1 MFKKGVFMKNTLF
14 VLVTILSTTVFAAE
28 FKVGVVDMQKAIQTS
43 SAGKKA
49 KKEVEGDFEKKKKE
63 LKKKEDD
70 LKKRVEEFEKKQA
83 VLSDKVRQ
91 EQQADLQKD
100 MMQFR
105 EEVGKSQVTIQQRER
120 ELTKPILEKL
130 QKIILEI
137 AKEKDF
143 SMVLEKA
150 EQSVMFAKTELD
162 ITDEVIKRADK

>member
-1 MFKKGVFMKNTLF
+1 MR
-14 VLVTILSTTVFAAE
+14 VLLVGLILAVGLAAQAE
-28 FKVGVVDMQKAIQTS
+28 FKVGVVDMQKAIQAS

-49 KKEVEGDFEKKKKE
+49 KKEVEGDFEKKKKD

-70 LKKRVEEFEKKQA
+70 LKKKVEEFEKKKA
-83 VLSDKVRQ
+83 VLSDKVRE
-91 EQQADLQKD
+91 EQQMDLQKE

-105 EEVGKSQVTIQQRER
+105 EELGKSQMTIQQKER

-130 QKIILEI
+130 QKVITEI

-143 SMVLEKA
+143 SVVLEKA
-150 EQSVMFAKTELD
+150 EQSVMFAKAELD

>member
-1 MFKKGVFMKNTLF
+1 MK
-14 VLVTILSTTVFAAE
+14 TILLLGMTLLFSSVALAD
-28 FKVGVVDMQKAIQTS
+28 FKVGIVDMQKAIQSS

-105 EEVGKSQVTIQQRER
+105 EEVGKSQMTIQQRER

-130 QKIILEI
+130 QKIISEV

-143 SMVLEKA
+143 SVVLEKA
-150 EQSVMFAKTELD
+150 EQSVMFAKSELD

>member
-1 MFKKGVFMKNTLF
+1 MKSTIFSMVVLF
-14 VLVTILSTTVFAAE
+14 ASAAVAAE

-49 KKEVEGDFEKKKKE
+49 KKEVEGDFEKKKKD

-91 EQQADLQKD
+91 EQQGDLQKD

-105 EEVGKSQVTIQQRER
+105 EEVSKSQVTIQQRER

-130 QKIILEI
+130 QKVIQEI

-162 ITDEVIKRADK
+162 ITEEVIKRADK

>member
-1 MFKKGVFMKNTLF
+1 MKSTRVIVVALF
-14 VLVTILSTTVFAAE
+14 VSLSGGAAVAAE

-49 KKEVEGDFEKKKKE
+49 KKEVEGDFEKKKKD

-105 EEVGKSQVTIQQRER
+105 EEVNKSQVTIQQRER

-130 QKIILEI
+130 QKVILEI

>member
-1 MFKKGVFMKNTLF
+1 MKNTIFIIVALC
-14 VLVTILSTTVFAAE
+14 VGLSTSAAVAAE
-28 FKVGVVDMQKAIQTS
+28 FRVGVVDMQKAIQTS

-49 KKEVEGDFEKKKKE
+49 KKEVEGDFEKKKKD

-91 EQQADLQKD
+91 EQQVDLQKD

-105 EEVGKSQVTIQQRER
+105 EEVSKSQVTIQQRER

-130 QKIILEI
+130 QKVILEI

-143 SMVLEKA
+143 SIVLEKA

>member
-1 MFKKGVFMKNTLF
+1 MKTLITTAV
-14 VLVTILSTTVFAAE
+14 VLLISSFAMAD
-28 FKVGVVDMQKAIQTS
+28 FKVGVIDMQKAIQTS

-70 LKKRVEEFEKKQA
+70 LKKRFEEFDKKQA

-100 MMQFR
+100 MLQFR
-105 EEVGKSQVTIQQRER
+105 EEVSKSQMNIQQRER
-120 ELTKPILEKL
+120 ELTKPIIDKI
-130 QKIILEI
+130 QKIISDI

-143 SMVLEKA
+143 AMVLEKA
-150 EQSVMFAKTELD
+150 EQSVMFAKSDLD

>member
-1 MFKKGVFMKNTLF
+1 MKNTIFMF
-14 VLVTILSTTVFAAE
+14 VTFCTSLAFAAE
-28 FKVGVVDMQKAIQTS
+28 FKVAIVDMQKAIQTS

-91 EQQADLQKD
+91 EQQAELQKD

-105 EEVGKSQVTIQQRER
+105 EEVGKSQMTIQQRER

-130 QKIILEI
+130 QKIISEI

-143 SMVLEKA
+143 SVVLEKA
-150 EQSVMFAKTELD
+150 EQSVMFAKSELD

>member
-1 MFKKGVFMKNTLF
+1 MK
-14 VLVTILSTTVFAAE
+14 TILLIGTTLLFSAVAVAD
-28 FKVGVVDMQKAIQTS
+28 FKVGIVDMQKAIQSS

-49 KKEVEGDFEKKKKE
+49 KKEVEGDFEKKKKD

-105 EEVGKSQVTIQQRER
+105 EEVGKSQMTIQQRER

-130 QKIILEI
+130 QKIISEV

-143 SMVLEKA
+143 SVVLEKA
-150 EQSVMFAKTELD
+150 EQSVMFAKSELD

>member
-1 MFKKGVFMKNTLF
+1 MKNTLF
-14 VLVTILSTTVFAAE
+14 VLVALLSTTVFAAE

-91 EQQADLQKD
+91 EQQVDLQKD

-105 EEVGKSQVTIQQRER
+105 EEVSKSQVTIQQRER

-130 QKIILEI
+130 QKVILEI

>member
-1 MFKKGVFMKNTLF
+1 MKNTIFITVALF
-14 VLVTILSTTVFAAE
+14 ASSAVAAE

-49 KKEVEGDFEKKKKE
+49 KKEVEGDFEKKKKD

-91 EQQADLQKD
+91 EQQVDLQKD

-105 EEVGKSQVTIQQRER
+105 EEVSKSQVTIQQRER

-130 QKIILEI
+130 QKVILEI

-143 SMVLEKA
+143 SIVLEKA

>member
-1 MFKKGVFMKNTLF
+1 M
-14 VLVTILSTTVFAAE
+14 
-28 FKVGVVDMQKAIQTS
+28 
-43 SAGKKA
+43 
-49 KKEVEGDFEKKKKE
+49 
-63 LKKKEDD
+63 
-70 LKKRVEEFEKKQA
+70 EEFEKKQA

-91 EQQADLQKD
+91 EQQTDLQKD

-105 EEVGKSQVTIQQRER
+105 EEVSKSQVTIQQRER

-130 QKIILEI
+130 QKVILEI

>member
-1 MFKKGVFMKNTLF
+1 MKNTIFVVVALF
-14 VLVTILSTTVFAAE
+14 ASAAVAAE

-49 KKEVEGDFEKKKKE
+49 KKEVEGDFEKKKKD

-91 EQQADLQKD
+91 EQQVDLQKD

-105 EEVGKSQVTIQQRER
+105 EEVSKSQVTIQQRER

-130 QKIILEI
+130 QKVILEI

-143 SMVLEKA
+143 SIVLEKA

>member
-1 MFKKGVFMKNTLF
+1 MKNTFFMF
-14 VLVTILSTTVFAAE
+14 VTFFASVAFAAE
-28 FKVGVVDMQKAIQTS
+28 FKVAIVDMQKAIQSS

-105 EEVGKSQVTIQQRER
+105 EEVGKSQMTIQQRER

-130 QKIILEI
+130 QKIISEI

-143 SMVLEKA
+143 SVVLEKA
-150 EQSVMFAKTELD
+150 EQSVMFAKSELD
-162 ITDEVIKRADK
+162 ITDEVIKRVDK

>member
-1 MFKKGVFMKNTLF
+1 MKNTIF
-14 VLVTILSTTVFAAE
+14 MLVTFCSSLVFAAE
-28 FKVGVVDMQKAIQTS
+28 FKVGIVDMQKAIQTS

-49 KKEVEGDFEKKKKE
+49 KKEVEADFEKKKKE

-105 EEVGKSQVTIQQRER
+105 EEVGKSQMTIQQRER

-130 QKIILEI
+130 QKIISEI

-143 SMVLEKA
+143 SVVLEKA
-150 EQSVMFAKTELD
+150 EQSVMFAKSELD

>member
-1 MFKKGVFMKNTLF
+1 MKNLLIALVTLF
-14 VLVTILSTTVFAAE
+14 TANTMAAD
-28 FKVGVVDMQKAIQTS
+28 FKVGIVDMQKAIQS
-43 SAGKKA
+43 SAAGKKA
-49 KKEVEGDFEKKKKE
+49 KKEVESDFEKKKKD

-105 EEVGKSQVTIQQRER
+105 EEVGKSQMTIQQRER

-130 QKIILEI
+130 QKIISEI

-143 SMVLEKA
+143 SVVLEKA
-150 EQSVMFAKTELD
+150 EQSVMFAKSELD

>member
-1 MFKKGVFMKNTLF
+1 MKK
-14 VLVTILSTTVFAAE
+14 TIFIMVAFFATTVFAAE

-49 KKEVEGDFEKKKKE
+49 KKEVEGDFEKKKKD

-91 EQQADLQKD
+91 EQQAELQKD

-105 EEVGKSQVTIQQRER
+105 EEVSKSQMTIQQRER

-130 QKIILEI
+130 QKVILEI

>member
-1 MFKKGVFMKNTLF
+1 MKNTIFIVVALF
-14 VLVTILSTTVFAAE
+14 AGLITSTASAAE

-49 KKEVEGDFEKKKKE
+49 KKEVEGDFEKKKKD

-91 EQQADLQKD
+91 EQQTDLQKD

-105 EEVGKSQVTIQQRER
+105 EEVSKSQVTIQQRER

-130 QKIILEI
+130 QKVILEI

>member
-1 MFKKGVFMKNTLF
+1 MKNLLIALVTLF
-14 VLVTILSTTVFAAE
+14 TVNAMAAD
-28 FKVGVVDMQKAIQTS
+28 FKVGIVDMQKAIQS
-43 SAGKKA
+43 SAAGKKA
-49 KKEVEGDFEKKKKE
+49 KKEVEGDFEKKKKD

-105 EEVGKSQVTIQQRER
+105 EEVGKSQMTIQQRER

-130 QKIILEI
+130 QKIIGEI

-143 SMVLEKA
+143 SVVLEKA
-150 EQSVMFAKTELD
+150 EQSVMFAKSELD

>member
-1 MFKKGVFMKNTLF
+1 MKNTIFIVVALF
-14 VLVTILSTTVFAAE
+14 ASLFTSAAVAAE

-49 KKEVEGDFEKKKKE
+49 KKEVEGDFEKKKKD

-91 EQQADLQKD
+91 EQQVDLQKD

-105 EEVGKSQVTIQQRER
+105 EEVSKSQVTIQQRER

-130 QKIILEI
+130 QKVILEI

>member
-1 MFKKGVFMKNTLF
+1 MR
-14 VLVTILSTTVFAAE
+14 VLLVGLILAVGLAAQAE
-28 FKVGVVDMQKAIQTS
+28 FKVGVVDMQKAIQAS

-49 KKEVEGDFEKKKKE
+49 KKEVEGDFEKKKKD

-70 LKKRVEEFEKKQA
+70 LKKKVEEFEKKKA
-83 VLSDKVRQ
+83 VLSDKVRE
-91 EQQADLQKD
+91 EQQMDLQKE

-105 EEVGKSQVTIQQRER
+105 EELGKSQMTIQQKER

-130 QKIILEI
+130 QKVITEI

-143 SMVLEKA
+143 SVVLEKA
-150 EQSVMFAKTELD
+150 EQSVMFAKSELD

>member
-1 MFKKGVFMKNTLF
+1 MKNTNFIVIALF
-14 VLVTILSTTVFAAE
+14 TSLFTSAAVAAE

-43 SAGKKA
+43 TAGKKA
-49 KKEVEGDFEKKKKE
+49 KKEVEGDFEKKKKD

-91 EQQADLQKD
+91 EQQVDLQKD

-105 EEVGKSQVTIQQRER
+105 EEVSKSQVTIQQRER

-130 QKIILEI
+130 QKVILEI

-143 SMVLEKA
+143 SIVLEKA

>member
-1 MFKKGVFMKNTLF
+1 MRN
-14 VLVTILSTTVFAAE
+14 TVFIAVALFAGLFTNAAVAAE

-49 KKEVEGDFEKKKKE
+49 KKEVEGDFEKKKKD

-91 EQQADLQKD
+91 EQQTDLQKD

-105 EEVGKSQVTIQQRER
+105 EEVSKSQVTIQQRER

-130 QKIILEI
+130 QKVILEI

-143 SMVLEKA
+143 SIVLEKA

>member
-1 MFKKGVFMKNTLF
+1 MKNTIFIMVALSVGLF
-14 VLVTILSTTVFAAE
+14 SNAAVAAE

-49 KKEVEGDFEKKKKE
+49 KKEVEGDFEKKKKD

-91 EQQADLQKD
+91 EQQVDLQKD

-105 EEVGKSQVTIQQRER
+105 EEVSKSQVTIQQRER

-130 QKIILEI
+130 QKVILEI

-143 SMVLEKA
+143 SIVLEKA